1 MGQVVERK
9 VNTNEILKKDTAT
22 GYDGITVCSTQ
33 TNFYDTRD
41 YRIAERKG
49 ALSKRLENDI
59 CVYSL
64 EVPEE
69 CDSKYEFS
77 ASCESLTEAISTFSE
92 MGAPAWVKDL
102 SEDMLICVC
111 RAQSVR
117 SERLI

>member
-9 VNTNEILKKDTAT
+9 VNTNETMNKDTAT

-33 TNFYDTRD
+33 TNFYDTHD
-41 YRIAERKG
+41 YLIAERKG

-69 CDSKYEFS
+69 SDSKYEFS

-111 RAQSVR
+111 SVQSVR
-117 SERLI
+117 SERNF